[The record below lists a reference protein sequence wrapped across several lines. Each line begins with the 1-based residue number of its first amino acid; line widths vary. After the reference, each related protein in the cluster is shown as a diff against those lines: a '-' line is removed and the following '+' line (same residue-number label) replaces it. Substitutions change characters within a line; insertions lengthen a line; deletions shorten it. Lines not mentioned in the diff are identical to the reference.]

1 MSHMSLRTFASD
13 NNAGIHPDILK
24 AIGDAN
30 TGHAVA
36 YGSDPYTPKA
46 IAKFK
51 ELFGQD
57 MEVFFVFGGTG
68 ANVASLKACTDSFHG
83 IICAE
88 TAHINCHEA
97 GAVEKFTG
105 CKLLTLPTENG
116 KITPEQIQTYLEV
129 IGDHLPL
136 PKVISIA
143 QSTEL
148 GTLYTPQEIKAI
160 ADLAHKNNMFLHMDG
175 ARISNAVAAFDIPI
189 AEITNKA
196 GVDIVS
202 FGGTK
207 NGMMIGEAV
216 VIFNKKLAENF
227 GRVRQQCTQL
237 PSKMR
242 FISAQFEAFFTHDLW
257 LQNARNANKMAQ
269 LLAARLAEIPTVKI
283 TQKVETNIIF
293 GDMPRKYVPA
303 LQKECFFYEEPRG
316 LRWVTSF
323 DTTEQDV
330 ENFIGLVKETLQ

>member
-1 MSHMSLRTFASD
+1 MHLRTFASD

-30 TGHAVA
+30 VGHVVA

-46 IAKFK
+46 VAKFR
-51 ELFGQD
+51 ELFGD
-57 MEVFFVFGGTG
+57 SVEVFFVFGGTG

-83 IICAE
+83 IVCAE

-105 CKLLTLPTENG
+105 CKLLTLASDNG
-116 KITPEQIQTYLEV
+116 KITPEQIQTYLEQV
-129 IGDHLPL
+129 GDHLPL
-136 PKVISIA
+136 PKVVSIA

-148 GTLYTPQEIKAI
+148 GTLYSPKEIKEI
-160 ADLAHKNNMFLHMDG
+160 ADFAHENKMLLHMDG
-175 ARISNAVAAFDIPI
+175 ARISNAVAALDVPVS
-189 AEITNKA
+189 EITTNS
-196 GVDIVS
+196 GVDILS

-207 NGMMIGEAV
+207 NGMMLGEAV
-216 VIFNKKLAENF
+216 VIFDKKLAENF

-242 FISAQFEAFFTHDLW
+242 FISAQFEAFFTDDLW
-257 LQNARNANKMAQ
+257 LKNARHANEMAR
-269 LLAARLAEIPTVKI
+269 LLAEKLAEIPNVEI
-283 TQKVETNIIF
+283 TQKVETNIVF
-293 GDMPRKYVPA
+293 GEMPRKYVPA
-303 LQKECFFYEEPRG
+303 LQEEYFFYEEPRG

-323 DTTEQDV
+323 DTTEEDV
-330 ENFIGLVKETLQ
+330 EGFVGLVRSKII